1 MPKRPNP
8 SENKDP
14 LVSLARY
21 SEIGFI
27 IPAAILLGFFLGKL
41 ADYWLHTRWF
51 YLVGLLFGAV
61 VGFSVDELSIDDLSI
76 YERIIPRVLRNMLV
90 VSVLLL
96 GPVFWFY
103 GWAGSIGFA
112 FGAAVSYVNFRS
124 LTRGVEGLADRIVNR
139 SSREKGGRIVLRFVV
154 RYGLVGAA
162 AYAIFKSS
170 SRAGGGPDGRGGVG
184 RVHGFPAG
192 IVTTHGGRNFCGK
205 DMSSRAKGYE
215 LRAPSQEHAG
225 QRKVARSSPLL

>member
-1 MPKRPNP
+1 MNESDHLDRPAGTP
-8 SENKDP
+8 SAETPDQ
-14 LVSLARY
+14 RTID
-21 SEIGFI
+21 E
-27 IPAAILLGFFLGKL
+27 
-41 ADYWLHTRWF
+41 
-51 YLVGLLFGAV
+51 
-61 VGFSVDELSIDDLSI
+61 FSVDELSI
-76 YERIIPRVLRNMLV
+76 YERIIPRVLRNILV

-139 SSREKGGRIVLRFVV
+139 SSREKGGWIVLRFVV

-170 SRAGGGPDGRGGVG
+170 SLAF
-184 RVHGFPAG
+184 HGFLWGLCVPVAALMAEAAWEG
-192 IVTTHGGRNFCGK
+192 YTAFR
-205 DMSSRAKGYE
+205 RA
-215 LRAPSQEHAG
+215 S
-225 QRKVARSSPLL
+225 